1 MPAVEGFP
9 HSPGHVYPESDFT
22 RPRPDCPH
30 PEWWHAHD
38 PQSTEVE
45 VSHML
50 AGLVVGTQ
58 PEYVVETGTC
68 MGVTA
73 MAMGQSLSFN
83 GHGHMHTIEYN
94 EKRAKWVQAE
104 VEQRALPVTVVH
116 GSSLDFEP
124 PQPIDFLF
132 LDSETHLRVP
142 EFHHFKPHLTP
153 GAVVAFHDTAPHK
166 GQYGDDVRAIPGLRY
181 LQLRTPRGI
190 TIGQWEE

>member
-1 MPAVEGFP
+1 MPGVDGFP
-9 HSPGHVYPESDFT
+9 HSPTKVYPESQFT
-22 RPRPDCPH
+22 PASEYCPH
-30 PEWWHAHD
+30 PERWHAHD

-50 AGLVVGTQ
+50 SGLIVGLQ

-73 MAMGQSLSFN
+73 MSMGQALAFN
-83 GHGHMHTIEYN
+83 GHGHLDTIEYN
-94 EKRAKWVQAE
+94 P
-104 VEQRALPVTVVH
+104 QRAEFCRGQVAELPVTVNEM
-116 GSSLDFEP
+116 SSFDFIP
-124 PQPIDFLF
+124 AHKIDFLF
-132 LDSETHLRVP
+132 LDSEPDYRIP
-142 EFHHFKPHLTP
+142 EFEAFKPYLSP

-166 GQYGDDVRAIPGLRY
+166 GKYGDDVRAIPGLRY